1 MDKKKI
7 NADEL
12 IEFLSH
18 EDIRTQRSELL
29 KFQVY
34 NKLPSVAVYPESYE
48 QVSGILKYCN
58 ENGYSV
64 IPFGGCTKI
73 SFGNT
78 PTSFDVALSLERL
91 NKIIKHDQDDF
102 IITVQAG
109 TRFKDMQEFLLSKNQ
124 FVAVDPPLTAKGATV
139 GGIIATNDY
148 GPSRFRY
155 GTFREQVIEIVA
167 VGTDGNIFKGGAKVV
182 KNVAGYDIHKLLV
195 GSMGTLGI
203 VLEASIKLYP
213 VQEESFTFITG
224 ISDTDKLKS
233 CINKILDADLV
244 LSAIEI
250 VNTELS
256 SDIFKLAGIRPINF
270 PYSLVLRIE
279 NVRKAVIDQ
288 MELVKNILNTDG
300 LEGAVIENDNPV
312 WDYLRNFPYPGDQNC
327 IACKVSV
334 MMNEIPRVLEYIKES
349 SENLEIKILSSAK
362 AGNGI
367 IQLLIVG
374 ENKDLE
380 IAVELLRSYLTTIK
394 GSVVYQHVPVD
405 FGKFDAWGGFGPSR
419 GLMKLLKQNFDP
431 NNILNPGRLI

>member
-7 NADEL
+7 NVDEL
-12 IEFLSH
+12 LKFLSH
-18 EDIRTQRSELL
+18 EDIHTQRSELL

-48 QVSGILKYCN
+48 QISGILKYCN

-64 IPFGGCTKI
+64 IPFGGCTKT
-73 SFGNT
+73 SLGNT

-109 TRFKDMQEFLLSKNQ
+109 TRFKDIQEFLLSKNQ
-124 FVAVDPPLTAKGATV
+124 FVAVDPPLTDKGATV

-167 VGTDGNIFKGGAKVV
+167 VSTDGKIFKGGAKVV

-203 VLEASIKLYP
+203 VLETSIKLYP
-213 VQEESFTFITG
+213 VQEESLTFITG
-224 ISDTDKLKS
+224 ISDTDMLKS

-250 VNTELS
+250 VNPELS
-256 SDIFKLAGIRPINF
+256 SDIFSLAGIRPINF
-270 PYSLVLRIE
+270 PYTLVLRIE
-279 NVRKAVIDQ
+279 NVKKAVFDQ
-288 MELVKNILNTDG
+288 MELVKNILNSDG
-300 LEGAVIENDNPV
+300 LEGAVIENDNPI
-312 WDYLRNFPYPGDQNC
+312 WNYLRNFPYPGDRNC
-327 IACKVSV
+327 IACKVSI
-334 MMNEIPRVLEYIKES
+334 MMNEIPRVLEYIQES
-349 SENLEIKILSSAK
+349 SENLDVKILSSAK

-367 IQLLIVG
+367 IQLLLEG
-374 ENKDLE
+374 KNKDLE

-394 GSVVYQHVPVD
+394 GSVIYQHVPED
-405 FGKFDAWGGFGPSR
+405 FGKFNTWGELGPST
-419 GLMKLLKQNFDP
+419 GIMKILKQNFDP